1 MPIRRLTASGEYGPE
16 EIKVMVAAYVGAML
30 ELGLVDGNDPRAE
43 IIAKSIIRVA
53 ATGERDPEKLKDRA
67 IHALGARKT
76 AA

>member
-1 MPIRRLTASGEYGPE
+1 MEDWKRGAQKGACP
-16 EIKVMVAAYVGAML
+16 GAML